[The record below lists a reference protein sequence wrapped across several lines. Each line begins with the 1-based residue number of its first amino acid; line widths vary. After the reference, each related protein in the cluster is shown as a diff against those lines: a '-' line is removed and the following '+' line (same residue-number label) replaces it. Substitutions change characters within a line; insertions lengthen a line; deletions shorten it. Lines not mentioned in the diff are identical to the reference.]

1 MDRVWDLFGPQ
12 SFYLLEGF
20 TELRSGEIIAV
31 TVPLLMR
38 GGGNPSKAAYASLEV
53 LVSSVAALAVI
64 QGLPW
69 TKFFPAISCKGN
81 E

>member
-1 MDRVWDLFGPQ
+1 MGPLWPTV
-12 SFYLLEGF
+12 LLPPGGVYR
-20 TELRSGEIIAV
+20 ELRSGEIIAV

-64 QGLPW
+64 QGLP
-69 TKFFPAISCKGN
+69 
-81 E
+81 